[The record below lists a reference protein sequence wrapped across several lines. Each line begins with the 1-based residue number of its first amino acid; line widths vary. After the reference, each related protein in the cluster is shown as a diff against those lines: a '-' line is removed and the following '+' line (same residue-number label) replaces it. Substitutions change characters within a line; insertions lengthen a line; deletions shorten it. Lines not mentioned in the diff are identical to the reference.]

1 MGKGGG
7 KGKKKVKRRKMGE
20 GHKWEEKRLLPW

>member
-7 KGKKKVKRRKMGE
+7 KGKGEWRGGKGE
-20 GHKWEEKRLLPW
+20 GNWECEGGGLGV